1 MEKKKKKIKKCQ
13 TRMSETS
20 ENPIRFGILGCAEI
34 ARKISRAINLSPNST
49 LYAVSSRSIE
59 KARKFAEKNGLIRSD
74 DDVIVKL
81 YGSYDELLDDPTV
94 DAVYVPLPTS
104 LHVQW
109 AVSVARRKKH
119 LLLEKPTALHV
130 SELDKI
136 LEACE
141 ENGVQ
146 FMDASMW
153 YHHPRTVKM
162 KELLSNPHLFGP
174 IRSVSI
180 VFVNMLYC
188 LDLW

>member
-1 MEKKKKKIKKCQ
+1 
-13 TRMSETS
+13 MSETS
-20 ENPIRFGILGCAEI
+20 ESPICFGILGCAEI
-34 ARKISRAINLSPNST
+34 ARKLARAINLSPNST
-49 LYAVSSRSIE
+49 LCAVSSRSIE
-59 KARKFAEKNGLIRSD
+59 NARKFAEKNGLIRSD
-74 DDVIVKL
+74 NDDDDDVIIKV
-81 YGSYDELLDDPTV
+81 YGSYEELLDDPTV

-104 LHVQW
+104 LHVRW
-109 AVSVARRKKH
+109 AVSVASRKKH

-162 KELLSNPHLFGP
+162 KELLSNPHLFGQC
-174 IRSVSI
+174 RSVSKFL
-180 VFVNMLYC
+180 VL
-188 LDLW
+188 